1 MSFSRPSRFR
11 GLTAGLVSGLIASLA
26 LCLPVTAQAGPW
38 KIRAGVSAQVA
49 GSCLAIVNLMS
60 EADQQMP
67 GPERP
72 DYREMAWTWVDHIVE
87 GDAAFAEAAMEATE
101 ITVIRYD
108 DLART
113 GDADARLALL
123 TSDMADC
130 RKDMLASE
138 APEAPEASETPETEE
153 SGDPPPEGAD
163 PRP

>member
-38 KIRAGVSAQVA
+38 KIRAGVSAEVA

-60 EADQQMP
+60 EADEQMP

-87 GDAAFAEAAMEATE
+87 GDAAFAEAAMEATGV
-101 ITVIRYD
+101 TVIRYD
-108 DLART
+108 DLARA

-138 APEAPEASETPETEE
+138 ASEAPEARETEE
-153 SGDPPPEGAD
+153 TGDPPPEGPD

>member
-49 GSCLAIVNLMS
+49 GSCLAIVNLIS
-60 EADQQMP
+60 EADRMT

-72 DYREMAWTWVDHIVE
+72 DYKELAWTWVDHIVE
-87 GDAAFAEAAMEATE
+87 GDADFAQAAMEATE
-101 ITVIRYD
+101 AAVIRYD
-108 DLART
+108 DLARA
-113 GDADARLALL
+113 GDAEARLAIL
-123 TSDMADC
+123 TSDMAACQNDV
-130 RKDMLASE
+130 LASQDSE
-138 APEAPEASETPETEE
+138 APEAPEAEAAEAA
-153 SGDPPPEGAD
+153 GDPLPAGPD